1 MKGFSEGLFVIGIL
15 CILLCVNGCTTSY
28 KSCINERTN
37 QTIIR
42 WGDYVI
48 ADGTFHGYEY
58 RAQDLGVYTVQKQP
72 EHKEIQFQKIDTVQ
86 AQVFCMRLNTIIDSF
101 SEIQSLYS
109 PGTIGRSIEYINQ
122 KTMITKKAIWN
133 PLFQTYGSKEFR
145 AIYDSLMQT
154 VSVKNRWPDTIIHET
169 VK

>member
-1 MKGFSEGLFVIGIL
+1 M
-15 CILLCVNGCTTSY
+15 
-28 KSCINERTN
+28 
-37 QTIIR
+37 
-42 WGDYVI
+42 
-48 ADGTFHGYEY
+48 
-58 RAQDLGVYTVQKQP
+58 
-72 EHKEIQFQKIDTVQ
+72 Q
-86 AQVFCMRLNTIIDSF
+86 AQVFCKRLNTIIDTF

-145 AIYDSLMQT
+145 AIYDSLMLT
-154 VSVKNRWPDTIIHET
+154 VSLKNRWPDTIIHNT